1 MRIPLIMQYILIV
14 SFIAFAGLLFRRLF
28 KLELTLSSLL
38 AGILGAV
45 VIGYLHL
52 DTGIRATNVK
62 DLIFFV
68 VLPLLIFVASWQ
80 IEIKLFRSWFWMCF
94 LLATVGFLISAGV
107 TAAGVYFA
115 IDHPEGFP
123 WLAALLVG
131 VMLAATDPV
140 SVSEQLKQAHAP
152 ASLQTLFEGESL
164 LNDATAIV
172 IFGLVLTYALNQQP
186 QTNAAIEFSLVF
198 AGGLIVGTL
207 LGALAAGFT
216 RLLGDR
222 SASVVILIITAFASF
237 YIAEHLLHV
246 SGILAVMMA
255 AMSSRFLLMG
265 DEASLLSSVVPT
277 WEWIGLFLNAVIFSL
292 MGLLI
297 TWEMFT
303 DQWLAIVIAIVV
315 SLFARIIAVY
325 VISLLTLK
333 SNRRIPWQWANL
345 LSWGGLKGAIAIVL
359 VLSLPLELEY
369 WWTIQSMVFGVVMFS
384 LLVQGT
390 TFPVLLKRLSKKH
403 ITYETND

>member
-1 MRIPLIMQYILIV
+1 MAIPLIMQYILIV
-14 SFIAFAGLLFRRLF
+14 SFIAFVGLLFRRLF
-28 KLELTLSSLL
+28 RLELTLSSLL

-45 VIGYLHL
+45 LIGYLHL

-68 VLPLLIFVASWQ
+68 VLPLLIFVASWHIK
-80 IEIKLFRSWFWMCF
+80 IEQFRSWFWVCC
-94 LLATVGFLISAGV
+94 LLATVGLLISAGL

-115 IDHPEGFP
+115 IDHPTGFP

-140 SVSEQLKQAHAP
+140 SVSEQLKQEHAP
-152 ASLQTLFEGESL
+152 EGLQTLFEGESL

-172 IFGLVLTYALNQQP
+172 IFSLVLTYALNQQP
-186 QTNAAIEFSLVF
+186 ETHAAIEFSLVF
-198 AGGLIVGTL
+198 SGGLLVGIL
-207 LGALAAGFT
+207 LGAVAAGLV
-216 RLLGDR
+216 RLLRDR

-255 AMSSRFLLMG
+255 AMSSRFLLK
-265 DEASLLSSVVPT
+265 DAEAALLSSVVPT

-297 TWEMFT
+297 TWDMFT

-315 SLFARIIAVY
+315 SLFARILAVY
-325 VISLLTLK
+325 SITLLTLK
-333 SNRRIPWQWANL
+333 TRRRIPWSWANL
-345 LSWGGLKGAIAIVL
+345 LAWGGLKGAIAIVL

-369 WWTIQSMVFGVVMFS
+369 WWTIQSIVFGVVLFS
-384 LLVQGT
+384 LLVQST
-390 TFPVLLKRLSKKH
+390 SFPALLRRLPKNL
-403 ITYETND
+403 I